1 MGRYVIRAVEIVYIK
16 DVCIAL
22 IDSVIC
28 YKKKKT
34 YSGVV
39 KM

>member
-1 MGRYVIRAVEIVYIK
+1 MQADMLLELLKLYILK
-16 DVCIAL
+16 CYIGL

-34 YSGVV
+34 YSGAK